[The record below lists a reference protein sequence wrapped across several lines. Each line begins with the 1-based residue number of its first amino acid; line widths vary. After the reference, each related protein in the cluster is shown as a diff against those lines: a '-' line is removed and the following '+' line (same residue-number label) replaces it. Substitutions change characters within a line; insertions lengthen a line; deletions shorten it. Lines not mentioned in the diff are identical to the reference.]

1 MMDDDLDVYNIINAD
16 TDQGSSF
23 LNYKKKYNNNHDLL
37 AESSSS
43 EVGSIVEALDGTDS
57 ISQYKSAKE
66 KQLSADQA
74 TFNTLLS
81 QYTTLYNT
89 YIASIKTP
97 LPTDSSN
104 NVIIANLRAK
114 NTELIQLA
122 EKILGGINS
131 IQTTSNSLNT
141 SIQSK
146 QAKLKDELN
155 KLQIHQ
161 SKMSSRKYDMDS
173 VDGVIETTS
182 LSMNSSFMQYIVYF
196 FIGITL
202 LVFIFNMTINP
213 EADIMKA
220 SFFLIALFSVYII
233 SRWNNK

>member
-1 MMDDDLDVYNIINAD
+1 MDDDLDVYNIINAD

-23 LNYKKKYNNNHDLL
+23 LNYKKKYNNVHDLL
-37 AESSSS
+37 AISSSP

-66 KQLSADQA
+66 QQLSADQA

-104 NVIIANLRAK
+104 NVIIANLQSK
-114 NTELIQLA
+114 NTQLIQLA

-131 IQTTSNSLNT
+131 IQTTSNTLNT

-146 QAKLKDELN
+146 QAKLKDDLN
-155 KLQIHQ
+155 KLQIQQ
-161 SKMSSRKYDMDS
+161 SKMSTRKYDMDS
-173 VDGVIETTS
+173 VEGAIETTG

-220 SFFLIALFSVYII
+220 SFFLIALCSVYII
-233 SRWNNK
+233 SRWVNK